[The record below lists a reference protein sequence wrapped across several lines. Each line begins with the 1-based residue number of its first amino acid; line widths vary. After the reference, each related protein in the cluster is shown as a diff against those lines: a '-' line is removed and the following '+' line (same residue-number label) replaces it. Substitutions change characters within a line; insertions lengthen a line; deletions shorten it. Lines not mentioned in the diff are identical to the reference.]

1 MKRCLTCNVELQNES
16 NEICFACRDIVGQ
29 RYTEYYLKE
38 ITTLEKIN
46 SEIKRINGSY
56 RNRPLLQIKEPL
68 TRLYALKQ
76 LIEKDD
82 SEVCKKKTESIL
94 KQIQEKKNRNL
105 KAKRDF
111 KAQLY

>member
-1 MKRCLTCNVELQNES
+1 MKRCLTCNVELQDEAK
-16 NEICFACRDIVGQ
+16 EICPACKDIIGQ

-56 RNRPLLQIKEPL
+56 RNRPLLKIKETL

-76 LIEKDD
+76 LMEKDS
-82 SEVCKKKTESIL
+82 SEACNKKAESIL